1 MKKPVSLRSQ
11 MRFSGWL
18 EVNRSSIL
26 ETNRHLP
33 LGVEDKGFYQAPL
46 MKQRI
51 SVMAAA
57 ITLAVTLAACGTS
70 TEDADRTGPSRPTA
84 TATEKS
90 GPTDP
95 VTEAHNDAD
104 TNFAQKMIFH
114 NEGAIKLVD
123 LASQRAKIGRAHV

>member
-1 MKKPVSLRSQ
+1 
-11 MRFSGWL
+11 
-18 EVNRSSIL
+18 
-26 ETNRHLP
+26 
-33 LGVEDKGFYQAPL
+33 

-57 ITLAVTLAACGTS
+57 ITLAVTLAACGTN

-104 TNFAQKMIFH
+104 TNLRPKDDFPQRRRQSILSSILMCAQTTGC
-114 NEGAIKLVD
+114 EVRG
-123 LASQRAKIGRAHV
+123 